1 MLGQRPGQAWGAI
14 VSAAHSACRERRLR
28 RRARTAPSASSFQ
41 SSRVPARRSPSGSP
55 ARYFLPRGHLAST
68 ARERWQ
74 VFRQERSQEPVWPQ
88 DPRERFPCAVHNS
101 PAERQPRSRGREL
114 PARISDTRCS
124 LSSRDVTTPKFPP
137 PPFSAHKSSEDF
149 SSLTVFRVP
158 SARTSSAESR
168 LSTPSP
174 RLGVNGP

>member
-1 MLGQRPGQAWGAI
+1 WRTAESSWPALQPVMLGQRPGQAWGAI
-14 VSAAHSACRERRLR
+14 VSAAHSACRERRLL
-28 RRARTAPSASSFQ
+28 RRARTSPSASSFQ

-101 PAERQPRSRGREL
+101 PAERQPRAKDGK
-114 PARISDTRCS
+114 
-124 LSSRDVTTPKFPP
+124 TPKFPP

>member
-14 VSAAHSACRERRLR
+14 VSAAHSACRERRLL
-28 RRARTAPSASSFQ
+28 RRARTAPAASVFHST
-41 SSRVPARRSPSGSP
+41 RVPACRSLLGSP

-114 PARISDTRCS
+114 CLRGS
-124 LSSRDVTTPKFPP
+124 LIPGVASAPGTSRRR
-137 PPFSAHKSSEDF
+137 
-149 SSLTVFRVP
+149 SSLPRLLAPTKAP
-158 SARTSSAESR
+158 SIF
-168 LSTPSP
+168 LPSP
-174 RLGVNGP
+174 SSGFHPPTRTPRSADYP